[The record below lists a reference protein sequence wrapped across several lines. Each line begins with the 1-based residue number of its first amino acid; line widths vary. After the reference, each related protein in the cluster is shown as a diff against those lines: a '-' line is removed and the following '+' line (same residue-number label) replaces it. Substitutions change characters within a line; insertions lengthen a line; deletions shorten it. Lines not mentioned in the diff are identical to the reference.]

1 MPRRKGAVNYKNDV
15 LIGIVEEIL
24 PNGQIA
30 WEAVGAA
37 YQKQSNEKEERDW
50 NDIKKHWMKNLCNNM
65 KKPTG
70 STGENGDRV
79 CKCISI
85 EKKIMRKTHS
95 GFLGD
100 SSAEG
105 DYMPSPS
112 GSDDVDGIGVGE
124 NVGGE
129 FPGDDDGASDARSA
143 LLNSSFETDNIAAND
158 DELEIV
164 DDERPQD
171 EVTVAGSR
179 VLENNER
186 ATPPPQCDNA
196 IATAL
201 RRASSTI
208 RSEKQ
213 RTHQIR
219 IPSVR
224 QLPVQL

>member
-1 MPRRKGAVNYKNDV
+1 MPRKKGAVNYKNDV

-50 NDIKKHWMKNLCNNM
+50 NDIKKHWMKNLCNSM

-129 FPGDDDGASDARSA
+129 FPGDDDGASDARPALFCDGGRFFQGRRDNQEGTQKHDESNPSCVKRMTRHHSQIASSKVSA
-143 LLNSSFETDNIAAND
+143 VAEGLLNDEACGDRVYYFDIAI
-158 DELEIV
+158 IV
-164 DDERPQD
+164 Q
-171 EVTVAGSR
+171 
-179 VLENNER
+179 
-186 ATPPPQCDNA
+186 
-196 IATAL
+196 
-201 RRASSTI
+201 
-208 RSEKQ
+208 
-213 RTHQIR
+213 
-219 IPSVR
+219 
-224 QLPVQL
+224 